1 MAATTRIR
9 LCSALTVETGAG
21 SLSGRALGSRKAR
34 TLLALLAAERGGL
47 VPVDRIVEVLWPAD
61 PPADP
66 GANVATLVS
75 RTRRL
80 LGAEVITGTRAAYG
94 LVPGSC
100 TVDLDEAG
108 SLVREAGARL
118 AAGESGLA
126 AAASRRALELL
137 GSTPALPDETD
148 SDWVVQVRAEVD
160 ELRRVAR
167 HVLAQ
172 AVTSVDPDEAA
183 TVATA
188 AMTADPY
195 DERAVRDLMRA
206 LAADGAVAAALATYD
221 ALARRLRDDLG
232 IDPAAPTAELH
243 LAILRQQEPAAE
255 HHGAAIGR
263 RTTSLVGRDSELA
276 TIDRAWA
283 AAGAGE
289 GRLVLVDGVGGIGK
303 TRLLDATSDLVE
315 STGGLVLRGRCHPA
329 ERSLFL
335 QPFVDAL
342 RPVLLGSSD
351 AELGALL
358 REHTAPW
365 ALLVPELAEVVE
377 VSIPA
382 PATAAIERRRAYD
395 AVAAVLRR
403 LSRRRPL
410 LLAVDD
416 LQDGGAATVDLLGF
430 LAGRLSAERV
440 LLYGAVRAEDA
451 ATISRLSDRATT
463 LTLAALS
470 PAAVETLASSAG
482 LAAHADEVMGR
493 TAGHS
498 LSVVEYLRALAVG
511 EAGVPESLAAAVL
524 ARVARLDGPAQQ
536 LVQGASVLH
545 GRLDPP
551 LLADLVEIPEVSA
564 VRLCEELVLV
574 GLFHRDGASYEFAND
589 LTQECVA
596 LSLPP
601 ALSVAH
607 HRRAADLLSD
617 QPESMAVHAYAAG
630 ELERAAHGWLLAGRS
645 AMDRSA
651 VEDAIALYD
660 RAVDVAADP
669 SLRGRVLLARALAH
683 EASTAYAASLAD
695 IDEALALAHGSGD
708 RRLEMAALRSRGG
721 DPPIGLRLPMTD
733 IERDLEAGLR
743 LATGLGDRVA
753 EADFNGRLTV
763 IGSSR
768 LRLATALSRAELS
781 LARSRASAS
790 PEAVHL
796 ALDGLKNVL
805 SYLGDVDRLR
815 DVVAELAP
823 PLRERESRWLLQWA
837 VFESAFVAAAD
848 RDWDTA
854 RSLVREALDIN
865 VRSGFTAYAGYFHA
879 HLGWFER
886 LAGDLDAALSHGRR
900 GVAATSPVEHPWWY
914 ATAAGLLASTL
925 VDLGATEE
933 AAELARR
940 GLDAAGPAAPEAWRL
955 RCLAPLALVA
965 EGDAGDASYAEAS
978 ALLEGI
984 ECPPGHAWVNGA
996 DCYLLLARSARL
1008 RGDHAAAA
1016 RMLEP
1021 LREAV
1026 RVTWGAIREQV
1037 ERELAQSSSAT
1048 S

>member
-1 MAATTRIR
+1 MTATTRIR
-9 LCSALTVETGAG
+9 LCSALTVETAAG
-21 SLSGRALGSRKAR
+21 TLSGRALGSRKAR
-34 TLLALLAAERGGL
+34 TLLALLTAERGGL
-47 VPVDRIVEVLWPAD
+47 VPVDRIVEVLWPSDA
-61 PPADP
+61 PADP

-80 LGAEVITGTRAAYG
+80 LGAEVISGNRAAYG

-100 TVDLDEAG
+100 AVDLDEAA
-108 SLVREAGARL
+108 SLVKEAGGRL

-126 AAASRRALELL
+126 AASSRRALELL
-137 GSTPALPDETD
+137 GSTPALPDEPD
-148 SDWVVQVRAEVD
+148 SDWVAQVRAEVD
-160 ELRRVAR
+160 ELRRSAR

-172 AVTSVDPDEAA
+172 SMTTADPGEATAVATEAA
-183 TVATA
+183 
-188 AMTADPY
+188 TADPY
-195 DERAVRDLMRA
+195 DERAARDLMRA
-206 LAADGAVAAALATYD
+206 LVADGAVAAALTAYD
-221 ALARRLRDDLG
+221 DLARRLRDDLG

-243 LAILRQQEPAAE
+243 LAILRQQAPTTE
-255 HHGAAIGR
+255 HAGASTVR

-276 TIDRAWA
+276 TMDGAWA
-283 AAGAGE
+283 AAGGGE

-303 TRLLDATSDLVE
+303 TRLLDATSDLAE
-315 STGGLVLRGRCHPA
+315 SSGGLVLRGRCHPA

-335 QPFVDAL
+335 QPYVDAL

-351 AELGALL
+351 AELRSLL

-365 ALLVPELAEVVE
+365 VLLVPELAEIVE
-377 VSIPA
+377 VSVPA

-395 AVAAVLRR
+395 AVTAVLRR
-403 LSRRRPL
+403 LARKRPL

-440 LLYGAVRAEDA
+440 LLVGAVRAEDE
-451 ATISRLSDRATT
+451 ATVSRLSDRATR
-463 LTLAALS
+463 LTLAALT
-470 PAAVETLASSAG
+470 PAAVGTLASAAG

-498 LSVVEYLRALAVG
+498 LSVVEYLRALATG

-524 ARVARLDGPAQQ
+524 ARVARLDAPARQ

-545 GRLDPP
+545 GRLEPR

-596 LSLPP
+596 VSLPP
-601 ALSVAH
+601 ALSAAH

-651 VEDAIALYD
+651 VEDAIVLYD
-660 RAVDVAADP
+660 RAVTVAGDP

-683 EASTAYAASLAD
+683 EASTAYAPALAD
-695 IDEALALAHGSGD
+695 IDEALALAHESGD
-708 RRLEMAALRSRGG
+708 RRLEMAALRARGG
-721 DPPIGLRLPMTD
+721 DPPIGLRLPMVD

-753 EADFNGRLTV
+753 EADFNGRLTI

-768 LRLATALSRAELS
+768 LRLATTLSRAELS

-790 PEAVHL
+790 PEAVQL

-837 VFESAFVAAAD
+837 VFESAFVAASD

-854 RSLVREALDIN
+854 RSLVREALEIN
-865 VRSGFTAYAGYFHA
+865 ARSGFTAYAGYFHA

-886 LAGDLDAALSHGRR
+886 LSGDLDAALSHGRR

-914 ATAAGLLASTL
+914 ATAAGLLSSTL
-925 VDLGATEE
+925 VELGDTDE
-933 AAELARR
+933 AAELAAR

-955 RCLAPLALVA
+955 RCLAPLALVV
-965 EGDAGDASYAEAS
+965 EGSAGDTAYAEAS
-978 ALLEGI
+978 ALLAAI
-984 ECPPGHAWVNGA
+984 ECPPGQAWVNGA

-1008 RGDHAAAA
+1008 RGDHAVAA

-1021 LREAV
+1021 LRQAV

-1037 ERELAQSSSAT
+1037 EQELAQSSSAT